1 MRFVMVGASAIAVMT
16 ARMLTEDGHEVV
28 IVERDAEKIDKLSE
42 ELDCGFVHGDGSRP
56 AILRDISPEN
66 TQTLFCLSNSDQD
79 NIIAS
84 LVGKSLGFERIVT
97 KIEDPDFENVCQELG
112 LEDVIVPNRRVAESL
127 SDIARGQESLD
138 LSSVIKGGLRFFRF
152 EVGSGDASAVGEI
165 DLPENTKMIAVT
177 RKNNSVVAT
186 PETKLKKGD
195 DAVLVTTEELLHE
208 LEERFGKSQDD

>member
-1 MRFVMVGASAIAVMT
+1 MRFVMVSASPLAVMT
-16 ARMLTEDGHEVV
+16 TRILTEDGHEVV
-28 IVERDAEKIDKLSE
+28 IVERNADKIKELSE
-42 ELDCGFVHGDGSRP
+42 ELDCGFVQGDGSCP
-56 AILRDISPEN
+56 AVLRDISPEK
-66 TQTLFCLSNSDQD
+66 TQILFCLSSSDQD

-84 LVGKSLGFERIVT
+84 LVAKSLGFERIIT

-112 LEDVIVPNRRVAESL
+112 LEDIIVPHRRVAEDL
-127 SDIARGQESLD
+127 SNMARGQENLD
-138 LSSVIKGGLRFFRF
+138 LSNVIKGGLRFFRF
-152 EVGSGDASAVGEI
+152 EVDSGDASAVGEI

-208 LEERFGKSQDD
+208 LEKRFGKNQDD